1 MSMCLEPLDAKIRDI
16 FGPAAVPKGLV
27 RRAETLRRVPRFVA
41 EYLLGMSIHD
51 TANFAEAMSRVESMV
66 AEYCPQPEDRQ
77 LLRHRLLTQRRLV
90 ILDSLNVRV
99 DLGQGLHW
107 AIVPSLGEH
116 YARLDR
122 QLAAKHQGLLQGGQW
137 GRITLRYD
145 ESFEIAGRA
154 YPVEVTGFEALAGRA
169 DLEYFISRRS
179 QFSLYEWMALLL
191 ASAGYAPHGVIEGQ
205 QSSLRI
211 ALLLLCRLI
220 PLVEPNVNLIE
231 LGAKNTGKTYLL
243 RNLSPHAFVI
253 SGGQA
258 TPANLFVNLAT
269 RQLGVIGYRRAIV
282 FDEVAKLRF
291 SDPDATV
298 PILKDF
304 MESGHFTRGR
314 EQYSADA
321 SVVLLGNLPV
331 DGTEPASGYAHL
343 LQGLPSELQDSAFVD
358 RLHGF
363 IPGWEIPKLTPSS
376 FADGYGLLTD
386 YFAEVLNLL
395 REEPFHSVLSRT
407 LGGRDF
413 LPGVTRRD
421 QIALERISRGL
432 LKLLYP
438 DGEVTPDGATLVLAL
453 ASELRQRVHDQLT
466 ILDPGEFRP
475 RAVGW
480 AGIVPL
486 PAAPDLGIA
495 GQLSDR
501 DKLLNT
507 EARTG
512 EITALTTRIN
522 ASGEAIGGSVQ
533 IIEVSALDRG
543 GGGFEVIGK
552 HGPDM
557 ADSARAAY
565 NFVLSHAHRLGISTD
580 LIRSKRIAVHLVSV
594 STPREGPSAGL
605 AFVIAIVSAITG
617 VKVRPGVAVTG
628 EVSLHGRVTGV
639 GGTSHKLRA
648 AQQHG
653 RSTVIFPKENEAEL
667 GRLQEEASAGLNMV
681 LVDSVEDA
689 LRAALGLRA

>member
-1 MSMCLEPLDAKIRDI
+1 MRLELLDAKIRDV

-41 EYLLGMSIHD
+41 EYLLGMSVQD
-51 TANFAEAMSRVESMV
+51 TADFTEALSRVESKV
-66 AEYCPQPEDRQ
+66 AEYCPLPEDRQ
-77 LLRHRLLTQRRLV
+77 LLRHRLLTQRKLV

-99 DLGQGLHW
+99 DLSQGLHW

-116 YARLDR
+116 YARVDGR
-122 QLAAKHQGLLQGGQW
+122 LAAKHQGLLQGGQW
-137 GRITLRYD
+137 GRITLLYD

-154 YPVEVTGFEALAGRA
+154 YPVEVTGFEPLAGRA
-169 DLEYFISRRS
+169 DLGYFVSRRS
-179 QFSLYEWMALLL
+179 QFSLREWIGLLL
-191 ASAGYAPHGVIEGQ
+191 ASAGYTPRSVVDGDH
-205 QSSLRI
+205 SSLRT
-211 ALLLLCRLI
+211 ALLLLCRLV

-269 RQLGVIGYRRAIV
+269 RQLGVVGYKRAIV
-282 FDEVAKLRF
+282 FDEVARLRF

-321 SVVLLGNLPV
+321 SIVLLGNLAV
-331 DGTEPASGYAHL
+331 EGALPASGYAHL
-343 LQGLPSELQDSAFVD
+343 LQELPAELQDSAFAD

-395 REEPFHSVLSRT
+395 REEPFDSVLNRA
-407 LGGRDF
+407 LGGREF
-413 LPGVTRRD
+413 LPGITRRD
-421 QIALERISRGL
+421 QTALERMSRGL
-432 LKLLYP
+432 LKLLHP
-438 DGEVTPDGATLVLAL
+438 DGEVTPESAGLVLAM
-453 ASELRQRVHDQLT
+453 ASELRQRIHDQLT

-480 AGIVPL
+480 DGVAPL
-486 PAAPDLGIA
+486 FAAADLEA
-495 GQLSDR
+495 TGQLSARDR
-501 DKLLNT
+501 VLNV

-512 EITALTTRIN
+512 EITALTTRVN
-522 ASGEAIGGSVQ
+522 ASGETIGGSVQ

-543 GGGFEVIGK
+543 GGGFEVVGK

-565 NFVLSHAHRLGISTD
+565 NFVLSHVQRLGISID
-580 LIRSKRIAVHLVSV
+580 LIRSKKIAVHLVSV

-605 AFVIAIVSAITG
+605 AFVIAIISAITG
-617 VKVRPGVAVTG
+617 VKVRPGVAVSG

-639 GGTSHKLRA
+639 GGISHKLHA

-653 RSTVIFPKENEAEL
+653 RTTVIFPKENEAEL
-667 GRLQEEASAGLNMV
+667 GRMPEEARAGLNVV
-681 LVDSVEDA
+681 LVGSVEDA
-689 LRAALGLRA
+689 LRAALGLRP

>member
-1 MSMCLEPLDAKIRDI
+1 MSMHLEPLDAKIRDV
-16 FGPAAVPKGLV
+16 FGSAAVPKGLV

-41 EYLLGMSIHD
+41 EYLLGTSVQD
-51 TANFAEAMSRVESMV
+51 TTDFTEAISRVESML
-66 AEYCPQPEDRQ
+66 AEYCPLPEDRQ
-77 LLRHRLLTQRRLV
+77 LLRHRLLTQRKLV

-107 AIVPSLGEH
+107 ATVPSLGEH
-116 YARLDR
+116 YARLAG

-137 GRITLRYD
+137 GKITLQYD

-154 YPVEVTGFEALAGRA
+154 YPVEVTGFEPLAGRA
-169 DLEYFISRRS
+169 NLGYYVSRRS
-179 QFSLYEWMALLL
+179 QFSLLEWIGMLL
-191 ASAGYAPHGVIEGQ
+191 ASAGYAPYGVVEGDH
-205 QSSLRI
+205 SSLRP
-211 ALLLLCRLI
+211 ALLLLCRLV

-269 RQLGVIGYRRAIV
+269 HQLGVIGYKRAIV
-282 FDEVAKLRF
+282 FDEVARLRF
-291 SDPDATV
+291 SNPDAAV

-321 SVVLLGNLPV
+321 SIVLLGNLAV
-331 DGTEPASGYAHL
+331 EGAVPASGYAHL
-343 LQGLPSELQDSAFVD
+343 LQELPAELQDSAFVD

-395 REEPFHSVLSRT
+395 REEPFDSVLNKA
-407 LGGRDF
+407 LGGREF

-432 LKLLYP
+432 LKLLHP
-438 DGEVTPDGATLVLAL
+438 DGEVTPDSAGLVLAM
-453 ASELRQRVHDQLT
+453 ASELRQRIHDQLT
-466 ILDPGEFRP
+466 VLDPGEFRP

-480 AGIVPL
+480 DGVAPL
-486 PAAPDLGIA
+486 FAAADLEA
-495 GQLSDR
+495 TGQLSARDR
-501 DKLLNT
+501 ALNV

-512 EITALTTRIN
+512 EITALTTRVN
-522 ASGEAIGGSVQ
+522 ASGETISGSVQ

-543 GGGFEVIGK
+543 GGGFEVVGK

-565 NFVLSHAHRLGISTD
+565 NFVLSHAQRLGISID

-605 AFVIAIVSAITG
+605 AFVIAIVSATTG
-617 VKVRPGVAVTG
+617 VKVRPGLAVTG

-639 GGTSHKLRA
+639 GGISHKLRA

-653 RSTVIFPKENEAEL
+653 RTTVIFPKENEAEL
-667 GRLQEEASAGLNMV
+667 GRMPEEARAGLNIV